1 MSRHS
6 YDSRRYRRALREI
19 QAAGPCCVICSH
31 PGSDSIHHRLP
42 ASLFPDLAGD
52 PANWVPAHGVEGC
65 ATCGMKCNQAQGNK
79 LQPVKPPVTSRRW

>member
-1 MSRHS
+1 MSKHS
-6 YDSRRYRRALREI
+6 YDSKAWREYTAWV
-19 QAAGPCCVICSH
+19 QATGPTCHICGH
-31 PGSDSIHHRLP
+31 PGATTGHHRIP
-42 ASLFPDLAGD
+42 TSLAPDLAGD

>member
-1 MSRHS
+1 MSRHT

-52 PANWVPAHGVEGC
+52 PANWVPAHGVERC
-65 ATCGMKCNQAQGNK
+65 PTCNLACNQAQGNK
-79 LQPVKPPVTSRRW
+79 LVPIKPPVTSRRW